1 MSKTNRKRNDYHGR
15 QRRISV
21 RAVRR
26 ESPDIRRLGRAIV
39 ALALAEAEAE
49 AAAQRQVAEQ
59 GKEDNQSD
67 NLKEETIKQLLE
79 NTRGRYRKK

>member
-1 MSKTNRKRNDYHGR
+1 MSKTNRKRNQYRNR

-21 RAVRR
+21 RAIRR

-49 AAAQRQVAEQ
+49 AAAQREAEADCEKKNQ
-59 GKEDNQSD
+59 PASGSEDTD
-67 NLKEETIKQLLE
+67 D
-79 NTRGRYRKK
+79 

>member
-1 MSKTNRKRNDYHGR
+1 MSKTNRKRNDYKGR

-21 RAVRR
+21 RGIRR

-49 AAAQRQVAEQ
+49 AEAAAQVAEQ
-59 GKEDNQSD
+59 GKEKDQSETR
-67 NLKEETIKQLLE
+67 EE
-79 NTRGRYRKK
+79 RDGSR

>member
-1 MSKTNRKRNDYHGR
+1 MPRTNRKRNQNRGR
-15 QRRISV
+15 QRRVSV

-49 AAAQRQVAEQ
+49 AAAQRQAEEQ
-59 GKEDNQSD
+59 DKETNQSD
-67 NLKEETIKQLLE
+67 AREE
-79 NTRGRYRKK
+79 RDGSR

>member
-1 MSKTNRKRNDYHGR
+1 MSKTNRKRNQYSGR

-49 AAAQRQVAEQ
+49 AAAQRQAEAQ
-59 GKEDNQSD
+59 GNVNNQPDARKEKDGS
-67 NLKEETIKQLLE
+67 
-79 NTRGRYRKK
+79 R

>member
-1 MSKTNRKRNDYHGR
+1 MSKTNRKHNDYKGR

-21 RAVRR
+21 RGIRR

-49 AAAQRQVAEQ
+49 AAAQRQAEEQ
-59 GKEDNQSD
+59 P
-67 NLKEETIKQLLE
+67 KEEHRSAGEHEVKDDS
-79 NTRGRYRKK
+79 R